1 MLTPPQDRNDLR
13 ALYERAAD
21 APVGTGDHVHDQ
33 QVIGFALIREPA
45 TDQMLVEGEQDLGE
59 PPNRPVPCPG
69 ESAGISRTG
78 PSPVHDLA
86 AALLHDPEHI
96 GESFEQ
102 ELISLGEGG
111 QFIRTLLEKLAEMKH
126 HTWFV
131 GGAVR
136 DLLASGPDSRVSDL
150 DMTGTIGLGCLNRIA
165 TAALRGSGAGDY
177 EYSISPQLVWSVRP
191 SLQAQRL
198 LEYKPLART
207 WFRFPA
213 WGGSL
218 AEDAATRDLT
228 INALY
233 YDLRNNVLADPCGA
247 GCADLLGTP
256 RVARTPYR
264 GDNPVEQACIILRC
278 VKFKLR
284 WPELD
289 ITEIGNQV
297 KLFPD
302 DLVAQIPETEW
313 NQRIV
318 SMRKWCVPSRH
329 RGGDELAI
337 AEELGRAAV
346 DLIERLQAR
355 A

>member
-1 MLTPPQDRNDLR
+1 MTQPQDRDDLR
-13 ALYERAAD
+13 ARYERAAD
-21 APVGTGDHVHDQ
+21 APVVTGDHVQNQ

-45 TDQMLVEGEQDLGE
+45 TDQMLVEGEQDLGK
-59 PPNRPVPCPG
+59 PPNRPVPCRN

-78 PSPVHDLA
+78 PSPVHDLP
-86 AALLHDPEHI
+86 AALLHQGDHL
-96 GESFEQ
+96 GGSFERA
-102 ELISLGEGG
+102 LIALGPGG
-111 QFIRTLLEKLAEMKH
+111 QFIGSLLEKIADMRH
-126 HTWFV
+126 HAWFV

-136 DLLASGPDSRVSDL
+136 DYLASGPDARVSDL
-150 DMTGTIGLGCLNRIA
+150 DMTGTIGPGCLSRIA
-165 TAALRGSGAGDY
+165 TAAMRKSGAGDY
-177 EYSISPQLVWSVRP
+177 EVSISPQLVWSIRP
-191 SLQAQRL
+191 DKQTPRL

-233 YDLRNNVLADPCGA
+233 YDLRHGVLADPCGQ
-247 GCADLLGTP
+247 GRADLLGAP

-264 GDNPVEQACIILRC
+264 GDDPVEQACIILRC

-289 ITEIGNQV
+289 TTAVADWV
-297 KLFPD
+297 KLLPE
-302 DLVAQIPETEW
+302 DLAARIPGTDW
-313 NQRIV
+313 DQRIV
-318 SMRKWCVPSRH
+318 TTRKRCIPSRH
-329 RGGDELAI
+329 TGNDELAI
-337 AEELGRAAV
+337 ATELGPPAV
-346 DLIERLQAR
+346 RLIVQLQAR